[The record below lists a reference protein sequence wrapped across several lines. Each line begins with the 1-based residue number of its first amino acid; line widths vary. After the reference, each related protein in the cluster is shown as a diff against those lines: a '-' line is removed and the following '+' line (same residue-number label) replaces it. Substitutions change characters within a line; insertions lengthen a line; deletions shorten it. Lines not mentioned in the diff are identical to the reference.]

1 MRTYIRV
8 KFSNLSTNIKIFIS
22 RVIFKI
28 KRNLQNEILKF
39 KTRWYARDFEQS
51 YDINFHETYVFVVK
65 SMSYKVLFVIVAK
78 KNLNAKQMNIIIVF
92 LNFML
97 KKRIYIWSF
106 ENYEK
111 TNWIWLLRRVLYKLK
126 QFFKEWYQ
134 TLNEF
139 LISQNFICLK
149 FDHSI
154 FVNKKIKLIVSI
166 YVDDLLIIESKKF
179 KKIDKLKRALSK
191 RFVMIDLNFC
201 YHYLNMTMTR
211 DRFKKTLHLSQKIY
225 IEKIIERFDI
235 NICKTF
241 AISLKTSTKLKF
253 DAKYK
258 ITIKKIK
265 IYQAIVEYLIYL
277 VFQTRFDIVFAI

>member
-1 MRTYIRV
+1 M
-8 KFSNLSTNIKIFIS
+8 
-22 RVIFKI
+22 
-28 KRNLQNEILKF
+28 
-39 KTRWYARDFEQS
+39 
-51 YDINFHETYVFVVK
+51 
-65 SMSYKVLFVIVAK
+65 
-78 KNLNAKQMNIIIVF
+78 
-92 LNFML
+92 
-97 KKRIYIWSF
+97 
-106 ENYEK
+106 
-111 TNWIWLLRRVLYKLK
+111 
-126 QFFKEWYQ
+126 
-134 TLNEF
+134 
-139 LISQNFICLK
+139 ISQNFIYLK

-191 RFVMIDLNFC
+191 RFVIIDLNFC
-201 YHYLNMTMTR
+201 YYYLNMTMTR

-265 IYQAIVEYLIYL
+265 IYQAIVECLIYL
-277 VFQTRFDIVFAI
+277 VSQTRFNIVFAIQKLTRFNLNSTKIAHEATKKLFRYLQNIKNLDITYEQNEKLVNYIDVDYVENSIIKKSTEIYIFSLHESVFN

>member
-1 MRTYIRV
+1 MNEKSLFIKKTFVEFYAKKHKIALNIEMIVHKKMRTYIRV
-8 KFSNLSTNIKIFIS
+8 RFSSLFINIKIFIS
-22 RVIFKI
+22 RVVFKI
-28 KRNLQNEILKF
+28 KRDLQNEILKF
-39 KTRWYARDFEQS
+39 KTRWCVRDFEQL

-65 SMSYKVLFVIVAK
+65 FMSYKVLFVIVAK

-111 TNWIWLLRRVLYKLK
+111 TNWIWLFRCVLYELK
-126 QFFKEWYQ
+126 QFFKKWYQ

-139 LISQNFICLK
+139 LISQNFVYLK

-211 DRFKKTLHLSQKIY
+211 DRFKKTLHLS
-225 IEKIIERFDI
+225 
-235 NICKTF
+235 
-241 AISLKTSTKLKF
+241 
-253 DAKYK
+253 
-258 ITIKKIK
+258 
-265 IYQAIVEYLIYL
+265 
-277 VFQTRFDIVFAI
+277 